1 MGKRASKKND
11 MTIKSLLKNK
21 KMLYVVL
28 FFSVFNLF
36 SYLMLKQLDAVAF
49 FIIIGFLTS
58 YFSKNMIII
67 MLTSMIS
74 TFILVQINM
83 LGKVQEGMAA
93 GERKVGTDDDD
104 KAEESTEKMPLTE
117 KDKMKVLGE
126 APPPDAKTAEPFNGK
141 QREALTTATATKKDA
156 FTQKL
161 NPANYSAAD
170 DDDVPRHKPKI
181 DYASTL
187 ESAYDNLDKMLGG
200 EAMNRMSQ
208 DAGRLAEKQ
217 VKLME
222 NMQQLEPLMNKAS
235 TVMEGLDF
243 DKINNMVSGF
253 SKQLDGLGLNT
264 KSE

>member
-21 KMLYVVL
+21 KMLYIVL

-67 MLTSMIS
+67 MLTSVIS

-83 LGKVQEGMAA
+83 LGKVQEGMVE
-93 GERKVGTDDDD
+93 GKTHSDD
-104 KAEESTEKMPLTE
+104 KAEEGTEKIPLTK
-117 KDKMKVLGE
+117 KDEPKVLGE
-126 APPPDAKTAEPFNGK
+126 APPDAKPAEPINGT
-141 QREALTTATATKKDA
+141 QRAALTTATATKKDA

-161 NPANYSAAD
+161 SPANYSAAD

-187 ESAYDNLDKMLGG
+187 ESAYDNLDKMLG
-200 EAMNRMSQ
+200 S
-208 DAGRLAEKQ
+208 DAIRNMTEDTGRLAEKQ
-217 VKLME
+217 QILMGNIDKMTPIMEKAGNILNNFDMSAITKLM
-222 NMQQLEPLMNKAS
+222 
-235 TVMEGLDF
+235 
-243 DKINNMVSGF
+243 DKFGGTKEVKVPVS
-253 SKQLDGLGLNT
+253 
-264 KSE
+264 E